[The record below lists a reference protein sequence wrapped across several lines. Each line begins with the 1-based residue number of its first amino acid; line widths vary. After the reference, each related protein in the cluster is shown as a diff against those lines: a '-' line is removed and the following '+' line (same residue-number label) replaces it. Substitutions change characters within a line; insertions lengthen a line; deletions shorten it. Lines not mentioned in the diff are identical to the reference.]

1 MLKPLGNTVIVRRA
15 AAEKETPGGLVI
27 PATAQDQSTVFRG
40 EVIAVGRGRV
50 TDAGK
55 LVEPELRAGD
65 RVLIGKARGYEVEHD
80 GAKLLVVNADDVI
93 AVEA

>member
-1 MLKPLGNTVIVRRA
+1 MLKPLGNSVVVRRSEA
-15 AAEKETPGGLVI
+15 DKTTPGGLVI

-40 EVIAVGRGRV
+40 EVLAVGRGRV

-65 RVLIGKARGYEVEHD
+65 RVLIGRARGFEVDHE
-80 GAKLLVVNADDVI
+80 GQKLLVVNADDVI
-93 AVEA
+93 AIEG